1 MTSAFTHRL
10 PIFSLMEKSIV
21 HDTTPFVFFPS
32 HHESP
37 NNTFPSKNSSASVAY
52 PGTFL

>member
-10 PIFSLMEKSIV
+10 PIFSLVEKSIV
-21 HDTTPFVFFPS
+21 HDTTPFVFPP

-37 NNTFPSKNSSASVAY
+37 NKAFPSKNSRASVAY
-52 PGTFL
+52 PRTFR